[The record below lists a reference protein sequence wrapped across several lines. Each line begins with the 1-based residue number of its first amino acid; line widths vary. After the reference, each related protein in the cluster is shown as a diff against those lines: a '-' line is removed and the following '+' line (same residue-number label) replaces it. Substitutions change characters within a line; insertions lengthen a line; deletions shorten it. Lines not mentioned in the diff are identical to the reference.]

1 MNSVV
6 LWMKVSL
13 IGFDRFLEIKE
24 LCALLPRTAFKCVCQ
39 GDMNAIDF
47 ITRLCYRE

>member
-13 IGFDRFLEIKE
+13 IGFGNFKFKE
-24 LCALLPRTAFKCVCQ
+24 LCALLPRTAFTCVCQ

>member
-13 IGFDRFLEIKE
+13 IGFGNFK
-24 LCALLPRTAFKCVCQ
+24 LLLKKVQEAMCIITSYSFHVCMS
-39 GDMNAIDF
+39 GRHERN
-47 ITRLCYRE
+47 